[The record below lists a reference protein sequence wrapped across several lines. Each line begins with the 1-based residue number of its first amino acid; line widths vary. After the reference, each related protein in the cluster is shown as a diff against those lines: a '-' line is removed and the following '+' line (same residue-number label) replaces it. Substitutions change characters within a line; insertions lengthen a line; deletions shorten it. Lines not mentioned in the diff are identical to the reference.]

1 MKSAIHP
8 EMISLKEL
16 ARLTDEFEYQKE
28 YNAIRQ
34 RVRRGKYLTY
44 KKINGEGF
52 VSINDPLIPDT
63 IKIKFK
69 SHPELAEGR
78 DETQSQTQ
86 SQTLYHEL
94 SQKQTDIA
102 LARVDLL
109 KAYLEFADRMK
120 EEKGSILIAKHRF
133 IELYNSKTFPIL
145 FEKLGKTTFKTLE
158 RWKTDYEKSG
168 RDYRVLAP
176 KYKTDRPSC
185 VPPEQSEI
193 LIKLYLNPNK
203 PLVSEVVRMAMDIFL
218 MKNHKTILSAHTYRR
233 FIERWAKEHYA
244 HSVFYREGH
253 HALDDKVLPFIE
265 RDYNRIEVG
274 DIIVADGHI
283 LNFEIINPFTG
294 KPKRMMM
301 ILFFDMKSNFPL
313 GWEISPTENVLSI
326 AVAFRRS
333 VLRLGKYPKV
343 VYLDNGRAFG
353 AKYFNGIDFNEAG
366 ITGLFERIGTKVI
379 TAIPYHAQSKTVERF
394 FKSFAEIERLLPTYT
409 GTSIELQP
417 PRLNRGE
424 KLHTKLYDKIMH
436 GTSLSIAQAH
446 QAVAWWFDRYA
457 ERIQQDGHLK
467 GLSPNEIFEAG
478 KGPGVDKKELLYLMM
493 SEKITTIY
501 RNGIKILG
509 TSYWNEALFGLRKDV
524 IVRFDLIETDS
535 IFVYDTNGKFICEAL
550 RVDKVHPAAG
560 ILGDENDIKLLEE
573 QLQKKADLRK
583 SVESDARQFL
593 TEEIYPTMQKQLDN
607 YNIIRIDNVD
617 EHKTSEYT
625 TKRKRSL
632 IDRWSV
638 PGENSKQKNIDITPK
653 AAEG

>member
-1 MKSAIHP
+1 MKSAIHTD
-8 EMISLKEL
+8 MISLKEL
-16 ARLTDEFEYQKE
+16 ARLTDEFEFQKE

-34 RVRRGKYLTY
+34 RASRGKYSTY
-44 KKINGEGF
+44 KKIDGEGF
-52 VSINDPLIPDT
+52 VSINDPLIPDAV
-63 IKIKFK
+63 KIKLTR
-69 SHPELAEGR
+69 SVTLSASEESGA
-78 DETQSQTQ
+78 TNNQSPIT
-86 SQTLYHEL
+86 SSEL

-109 KAYLEFADRMK
+109 KAYLDFAEKMK
-120 EEKGSILIAKHRF
+120 EEKGSLLDAKHRF
-133 IELYNSKTFPIL
+133 IILYNNKAFPNL
-145 FEKLGKTTFKTLE
+145 FEILDRTTFKTVE
-158 RWKTDYEKSG
+158 RWKADYEKSG

-176 KYKTDRPSC
+176 KYKTDRPSS

-203 PLVSEVVRMAMDIFL
+203 PLVSEVVRMAMDMFL
-218 MKNHKTILSAHTYRR
+218 MKNHKTILSDHTYRR
-233 FIERWAKEHYA
+233 FIERWVAEHYA
-244 HSVFYREGH
+244 HSVFYREGQ

-274 DIIVADGHI
+274 DIIVADGHT

-294 KPKRMMM
+294 KPKRMTMV
-301 ILFFDMKSNFPL
+301 LFFDMKSNFPL

-353 AKYFNGIDFNEAG
+353 AKYFNGVDFNEAG

-424 KLHTKLYDKIMH
+424 KLHTKLYEKMMH
-436 GTSLSIAQAH
+436 GTSLSLSQAH
-446 QAVAWWFDRYA
+446 HAVAWWFDRYA

-467 GLSPNEIFEAG
+467 GERPQEIFESG
-478 KGPGVDKKELLYLMM
+478 KGPGVDKKELTYLMM
-493 SEKITTIY
+493 SDKITTIY

-509 TSYWNEALFGLRKDV
+509 TSFWNEALFGMRKEV
-524 IVRFDLIETDS
+524 VVRFDLIETDS
-535 IFVYDTNGKFICEAL
+535 IFVYDTQGKFICEAL

-560 ILGDENDIKLLEE
+560 ILGNEEDVKKLEE

-607 YNIIRIDNVD
+607 YNIIRIDKVD
-617 EHKTSEYT
+617 EEKPQNTH
-625 TKRKRSL
+625 KRKRSL

-638 PGENSKQKNIDITPK
+638 PGENSKQKNIDLTPK

>member
-1 MKSAIHP
+1 MKSAIHT

-16 ARLTDEFEYQKE
+16 ARLTNEFEFQKE
-28 YNAIRQ
+28 YNSIRQ
-34 RVRRGKYLTY
+34 RAARGKYSTY
-44 KKINGEGF
+44 QKINGEGY
-52 VSINDPLIPDT
+52 VSINDPIISDE
-63 IKIKFK
+63 IKIKLTRRVTL
-69 SHPELAEGR
+69 SASEE
-78 DETQSQTQ
+78 SQDNRQPITNNK
-86 SQTLYHEL
+86 HEL
-94 SQKQTDIA
+94 SEKQSEIA

-109 KAYLEFADRMK
+109 KSYLEFSEKVK
-120 EEKGSILIAKHRF
+120 EEKGSLLAAKHRF
-133 IELYNSKTFPIL
+133 VILYNNKAFPNL
-145 FEKLGKTTFKTLE
+145 FEKLGRITFKTTE
-158 RWKTDYEKSG
+158 RWKNEYEKSG
-168 RDYRVLAP
+168 KDYRVLAP
-176 KYKTDRPSC
+176 KYKTDRPSS

-203 PLVSEVVRMAMDIFL
+203 PLVSEVVRMAMDMFT
-218 MKNHKTILSAHTYRR
+218 MKNHKMILSEHTYRR
-233 FIERWAKEHYA
+233 FIERWASEHYA
-244 HSVFYREGH
+244 HSVFYREGQ

-265 RDYNRIEVG
+265 RDYNKIEVG
-274 DIIVADGHI
+274 DIIVADGHT
-283 LNFEIINPFTG
+283 LNFEVINPFTG
-294 KPKRMMM
+294 KPKRMTMV
-301 ILFFDMKSNFPL
+301 LFFDMKSNFPL
-313 GWEISPTENVLSI
+313 GWEISPTENILSI

-333 VLRLGKYPKV
+333 ILRLGKYPKV

-353 AKYFNGIDFNEAG
+353 AKYFNGVDFNEAG

-424 KLHTKLYDKIMH
+424 KLHTRLYEKMMH
-436 GTSLSIAQAH
+436 GTSLSISQAH

-467 GLSPNEIFEAG
+467 GQSPVELFESG

-509 TSYWNEALFGLRKDV
+509 TSYWHEALFGLRKEA
-524 IVRFDLIETDS
+524 IVKFDLIETDS
-535 IFVYDTNGKFICEAL
+535 IFVYDTQGKFLCEAV

-560 ILGDENDIKLLEE
+560 ILGNEDDVKQLEE
-573 QLQKKADLRK
+573 QLQKKAELRK

-593 TEEIYPTMQKQLDN
+593 TEEIYPTMQKQLDS
-607 YNIIRIDNVD
+607 YNIIRLDQVNEEKPAENVS
-617 EHKTSEYT
+617 K
-625 TKRKRSL
+625 KKRSL

-653 AAEG
+653 VAEG

>member
-1 MKSAIHP
+1 MKSAIHT

-16 ARLTDEFEYQKE
+16 ARLTNEFEFQKE

-34 RVRRGKYLTY
+34 RARRAKYSTY
-44 KKINGEGF
+44 QKINGEGF
-52 VSINDPLIPDT
+52 VSINDPLIPEDVKLKLT
-63 IKIKFK
+63 R
-69 SHPELAEGR
+69 SVTLSAC
-78 DETQSQTQ
+78 DESQENRQPTAGNI
-86 SQTLYHEL
+86 HEL
-94 SQKQTDIA
+94 SEKQSEIA

-109 KAYLEFADRMK
+109 KAYLEFSDK
-120 EEKGSILIAKHRF
+120 IKNEKGSLLSAKHRF
-133 IELYNSKTFPIL
+133 IILYNNKAFPVL
-145 FEKLGKTTFKTLE
+145 FEKLGRTTFKTVE
-158 RWKTDYEKSG
+158 RWKADYEKSG
-168 RDYRVLAP
+168 KDYRVLAP
-176 KYKTDRPSC
+176 KYKTNRPSS

-203 PLVSEVVRMAMDIFL
+203 PLVSEVVRIALDMFR
-218 MKNHKTILSAHTYRR
+218 MKNHPRILSEHTYRR
-233 FIERWAKEHYA
+233 FIERWVAEHYA
-244 HSVFYREGH
+244 HSVFYREGQ

-274 DIIVADGHI
+274 DIIVADGHT

-294 KPKRMMM
+294 KPKRMTMV
-301 ILFFDMKSNFPL
+301 LFFDMKSNFPL
-313 GWEISPTENVLSI
+313 GWEISPTENILSI

-333 VLRLGKYPKV
+333 ILRLGKFPKV

-353 AKYFNGIDFNEAG
+353 AKYFNGVDFNEAG

-424 KLHTKLYDKIMH
+424 KLHTKLYDKMMH

-457 ERIQQDGHLK
+457 ERIQLDGHLK
-467 GLSPNEIFEAG
+467 GQRPVELFESG

-524 IVRFDLIETDS
+524 IVKYDLIENDS
-535 IFVYDTNGKFICEAL
+535 IYIYDSQGKFLCEAL
-550 RVDKVHPAAG
+550 RVDKIHPAAG
-560 ILGDENDIKLLEE
+560 ILGNEKDVQLLEE
-573 QLQKKADLRK
+573 QLQKKAELRK

-607 YNIIRIDNVD
+607 YNIIRLDQVS
-617 EHKTSEYT
+617 EAKTEELSP
-625 TKRKRSL
+625 KKKRSL